1 MIGAGKVGEKRKKDG
16 GFSLLEIVTVITIIG
31 IISGLLVY
39 SWGLH
44 RKAIR
49 TSKTLLQFSRYEK
62 AIKAYCKEYG
72 DWPSFFADEELICL
86 SDGKAS
92 EDFIK
97 ILSGK
102 NPDGKELSDEEKESF
117 NPQGRSFHT
126 FSADEFYLKDDGTRD
141 YTKLSDAFNNKDIYI
156 IVENP
161 FDDDVII
168 SKEKFPKVIQER
180 INGDGIKTQIAIFSI
195 TEDGTNTIV
204 SNFTDKM

>member
-1 MIGAGKVGEKRKKDG
+1 
-16 GFSLLEIVTVITIIG
+16 
-31 IISGLLVY
+31 
-39 SWGLH
+39 
-44 RKAIR
+44 
-49 TSKTLLQFSRYEK
+49 
-62 AIKAYCKEYG
+62 
-72 DWPSFFADEELICL
+72 
-86 SDGKAS
+86 
-92 EDFIK
+92 
-97 ILSGK
+97 
-102 NPDGKELSDEEKESF
+102 
-117 NPQGRSFHT
+117 
-126 FSADEFYLKDDGTRD
+126 LKDDGTRD